1 MPSTLRVAASALAG
15 AVAVSAHGYA
25 TGLVANGVWYEGY
38 DVNSAPYAPEPPVV
52 VGWGT
57 SATDQGFV
65 APDAFNTPDIIC
77 HRDSTNA
84 AGHATVAAGESV
96 FIKWNTWPESHKGP
110 VIDYLA
116 ACNGECSSAD
126 KTSLSFV
133 KIAEKGLISGSNP
146 GTWAAD
152 ELISNGNSW
161 TVEIPSSIAPGKYVL
176 RHEILALHAS
186 GQPNGAQAYPQCV
199 NLEITGSGSTTP
211 SGEPA
216 TSFYTASDPG
226 ILFNLYESFSSYDI
240 PGPALFSG

>member
-1 MPSTLRVAASALAG
+1 MAPSKVTASILLSALAATVQGHGHVATIVADGVEYPG
-15 AVAVSAHGYA
+15 AVP
-25 TGLVANGVWYEGY
+25 ANTPA
-38 DVNSAPYAPEPPVV
+38 DSP
-52 VGWGT
+52 GWT
-57 SATDQGFV
+57 ASNLDNGFV
-65 APDAFNTPDIIC
+65 EPNSFSSPDIIC
-77 HRDSTNA
+77 HKEAKAPNA
-84 AGHATVAAGESV
+84 YAKVAAGGSV
-96 FIKWNTWPESHKGP
+96 TLQWDTWPESHKGP